1 MRRHQLNHS
10 IAREVSSG
18 LLVCFLT
25 LFLFS
30 GKNALGA
37 GSIQEMNIYGIV
49 IAPTCNISAEDKNK
63 TVDLGN
69 WATKQL
75 NKTGDTSKPVAFSL
89 ALTGCPVGTL
99 TTVFTGDGSPADN
112 TLLALTKDSTASGV
126 AIEIQDGE
134 HNRIPLGPP
143 GIQSKTDS
151 EGNAVLGFY
160 ADYVVVTD
168 SVSPG
173 SANADATFTVLYE

>member
-1 MRRHQLNHS
+1 MRFHHLKRSIVLNFS
-10 IAREVSSG
+10 EG
-18 LLVCFLT
+18 LLMCFMS
-25 LFLFS
+25 LFLFFC
-30 GKNALGA
+30 KNSWG
-37 GSIQEMNIYGIV
+37 GESIQEMNIYGTV
-49 IAPTCNISAEDKNK
+49 TAPTCNISAEDKNK
-63 TVDLGN
+63 TVELGD

-75 NKTGDTSKPVAFSL
+75 NKAGDTSVPVAFSL

-99 TTVFTGDGSPADN
+99 TTVFTGDGSPDDN
-112 TLLALTKDSTASGV
+112 TLLALTRDSTASGV

-134 HNRIPLGPP
+134 HKRIPLGPP

-151 EGNAVLGFY
+151 EGNAVLAFY

-168 SVSPG
+168 AVSPG

>member
-1 MRRHQLNHS
+1 MRLHKLNHS
-10 IAREVSSG
+10 MARDFSSG
-18 LLVCFLT
+18 LLVFFLC
-25 LFLFS
+25 LYLFS
-30 GKNALGA
+30 GRNAWG
-37 GSIQEMNIYGIV
+37 GESIQEMNIYGTV
-49 IAPTCNISAEDKNK
+49 TAPTCNISAEDKNK

-75 NKTGDTSKPVAFSL
+75 NKTGDTSIPVAFSL
-89 ALTGCPVGTL
+89 TLTGCPVGTL
-99 TTVFTGDGSPADN
+99 TTVFTGDGSPDDS

-151 EGNAVLGFY
+151 EGNAELAFY

-173 SANADATFTVLYE
+173 SANADATFTVFYE